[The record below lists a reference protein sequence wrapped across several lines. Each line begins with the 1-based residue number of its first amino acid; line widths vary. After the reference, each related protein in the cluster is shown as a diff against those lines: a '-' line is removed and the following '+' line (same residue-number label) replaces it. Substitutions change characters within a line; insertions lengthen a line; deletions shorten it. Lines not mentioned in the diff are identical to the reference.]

1 MQLGCCFY
9 TKIFCLNVLFVG
21 SVFVQRDFCTRYF
34 SVKSDFGTNI
44 FFENYFC
51 INCFLCK
58 GSLYKLRFVQSA
70 FDVRKPVMIDDL
82 RWKTAPDRRQPKM
95 KENLR

>member
-1 MQLGCCFY
+1 M
-9 TKIFCLNVLFVG
+9 
-21 SVFVQRDFCTRYF
+21 QRDFCTRYF